1 MVVVGGGMAG
11 LYCTVLYCIVL
22 YCVAAVV
29 RSATWWWWAGAWPG
43 SPPPGLSSLGT
54 SRSGETVHSY
64 LQGSMLPRLGFWD
77 LHYSWIL
84 VVRVMVLE
92 AGSRL
97 GGRVHTLQVGSLLV
111 VTINILHSSNM
122 ILSYCMW

>member
-1 MVVVGGGMAG
+1 
-11 LYCTVLYCIVL
+11 
-22 YCVAAVV
+22 
-29 RSATWWWWAGAWPG
+29 
-43 SPPPGLSSLGT
+43 
-54 SRSGETVHSY
+54 
-64 LQGSMLPRLGFWD
+64 MLPRLGFWD

-122 ILSYCMW
+122 ILSYCIYQMPPKCHNH